1 MQGVEG
7 PGREL
12 WDAGEVVGHLVAVG
26 SMFGF
31 LAEHRADVFPDETY
45 ADLFAPP
52 GVGRPSL
59 PATRMAAVLTLQ
71 ALHSL
76 SDRETAEAVRCDLRW
91 KVACGLSLLD
101 EGFDPSSLVYWRRR
115 IADSQRPHRI
125 NDAVRQVIEATGVL
139 RGRRRRAV
147 DSTVLDDAVATQDT
161 VTQLIGAV
169 RRVARQVPGAA
180 EVIAAKCRG
189 HDYTQPGKPRI
200 DWTDPQAK
208 QELVSALVT
217 DANAVVAALTGAG
230 SEQGELDETA
240 AAAVA
245 LLALVAGQDVEPAEG
260 SDGRDGRWRIARR
273 VAPDRV
279 ISTVDE
285 QARHTRKSQHNR
297 KDGYR
302 AHLVNEPGTGLITD
316 EALTMAAGPENSDAA
331 IAARFVANTVPNPN
345 NHDRDEQDRDEQ
357 DRDEQA
363 PSGDGPI
370 AADLAA
376 PGSDTG
382 TDDAGTDDTGTDDA
396 GTDDAGTD
404 DAGTDDTGCVLTAVT
419 DDHEGAVAAGA
430 VAGGNGQGEGLTWY
444 GDSAYGTGD
453 LRAAI
458 TQAGHDAVIKPKPVQ
473 PAVPGGFTLDEFS
486 VDEDS
491 GTVTC
496 PAGQTRQL
504 SPNRTVT
511 FGVLCRDCPLRTRC
525 TTSKTGRSLDLH
537 EHDALLRAAR
547 ADWAAD
553 PALGEDYRHHR
564 PNVERT
570 VAQVAT
576 QGGRR
581 IKLRH
586 RGTVKNNAWL
596 KRRTA
601 ALNLRNLI
609 GRGLARLDGTWVLA
623 T

>member
-12 WDAGEVVGHLVAVG
+12 WDAGQVVGHLVAAG

-31 LAEHRADVFPDETY
+31 LAEHRAEVFPDETY

-115 IADSQRPHRI
+115 IASSERPHRV

-180 EVIAAKCRG
+180 EVIAAECTG

-217 DANAVVAALTGAG
+217 DANAVLAALTGAG

-260 SDGRDGRWRIARR
+260 SDGRDGRWRIARK
-273 VAPDRV
+273 VAR
-279 ISTVDE
+279 
-285 QARHTRKSQHNR
+285 
-297 KDGYR
+297 
-302 AHLVNEPGTGLITD
+302 TG
-316 EALTMAAGPENSDAA
+316 
-331 IAARFVANTVPNPN
+331 
-345 NHDRDEQDRDEQ
+345 
-357 DRDEQA
+357 
-363 PSGDGPI
+363 
-370 AADLAA
+370 
-376 PGSDTG
+376 
-382 TDDAGTDDTGTDDA
+382 
-396 GTDDAGTD
+396 
-404 DAGTDDTGCVLTAVT
+404 
-419 DDHEGAVAAGA
+419 
-430 VAGGNGQGEGLTWY
+430 
-444 GDSAYGTGD
+444 
-453 LRAAI
+453 
-458 TQAGHDAVIKPKPVQ
+458 
-473 PAVPGGFTLDEFS
+473 
-486 VDEDS
+486 
-491 GTVTC
+491 
-496 PAGQTRQL
+496 
-504 SPNRTVT
+504 
-511 FGVLCRDCPLRTRC
+511 
-525 TTSKTGRSLDLH
+525 
-537 EHDALLRAAR
+537 
-547 ADWAAD
+547 
-553 PALGEDYRHHR
+553 
-564 PNVERT
+564 
-570 VAQVAT
+570 
-576 QGGRR
+576 
-581 IKLRH
+581 
-586 RGTVKNNAWL
+586 
-596 KRRTA
+596 
-601 ALNLRNLI
+601 
-609 GRGLARLDGTWVLA
+609 
-623 T
+623 

>member
-161 VTQLIGAV
+161 VTQLIGAI

-180 EVIAAKCRG
+180 EVIAAECRG

-230 SEQGELDETA
+230 SDQVELDETA

-316 EALTMAAGPENSDAA
+316 EVLTMAAGPENSDAA

-345 NHDRDEQDRDEQ
+345 PNNQDRDEQ

-382 TDDAGTDDTGTDDA
+382 TDDTGTDDTD
-396 GTDDAGTD
+396 
-404 DAGTDDTGCVLTAVT
+404 CVLTAVT

-430 VAGGNGQGEGLTWY
+430 VAGSNGQGEGLTWY

-458 TQAGHDAVIKPKPVQ
+458 KQAGHDAVIKPKPVQ

-601 ALNLRNLI
+601 ALNLRNLV

>member
-12 WDAGEVVGHLVAVG
+12 WDAGEVVGHLVAAG

-161 VTQLIGAV
+161 VTQLIGAI

-180 EVIAAKCRG
+180 EVIAAECRG

-230 SEQGELDETA
+230 SDQVELDETA

-345 NHDRDEQDRDEQ
+345 PNNQDRDEQ

-382 TDDAGTDDTGTDDA
+382 TDDAGTDDTD
-396 GTDDAGTD
+396 
-404 DAGTDDTGCVLTAVT
+404 CVLTAVT

-430 VAGGNGQGEGLTWY
+430 VAGSNGQGEGLTWY

-458 TQAGHDAVIKPKPVQ
+458 KQAGHDAVIKPKPVQ
-473 PAVPGGFTLDEFS
+473 PAVPGGFTPDEFS

-601 ALNLRNLI
+601 ALNLRNLV

>member
-1 MQGVEG
+1 
-7 PGREL
+7 L
-12 WDAGEVVGHLVAVG
+12 WDAGEVVGHLVAAG

-161 VTQLIGAV
+161 VTQLIGAI

-180 EVIAAKCRG
+180 EVIAAECRG

-217 DANAVVAALTGAG
+217 DANAVLAALTGAG
-230 SEQGELDETA
+230 SDQVELDETA

-345 NHDRDEQDRDEQ
+345 PNNQDRDEQDRDEQ

-363 PSGDGPI
+363 PSGDAPI

-382 TDDAGTDDTGTDDA
+382 TDDAGTDD
-396 GTDDAGTD
+396 
-404 DAGTDDTGCVLTAVT
+404 AGTDDTDCVLTAVT

-430 VAGGNGQGEGLTWY
+430 VAGSNGRGEGLTWY

-458 TQAGHDAVIKPKPVQ
+458 KQAGHDAMIKPKPVQ

-581 IKLRH
+581 IKLRD